1 MINENQSNYQCLFI
15 CLFHI
20 PNEWSYAKLWKL
32 EAYNWSKNWPL
43 IELIDAAEW
52 SENSNE
58 NKKKKNTTMST
69 KNTFAQNH
77 QSLYWRRI
85 SLYEWQKNVQVKL
98 NQPSWASDVHFDT
111 IFFYFIFYHHF
122 LVMLLLLLLL
132 LILRWKLCVQDKCS
146 AEQQQKK
153 PIHC

>member
-52 SENSNE
+52 SVNSNE
-58 NKKKKNTTMST
+58 NKKKKT
-69 KNTFAQNH
+69 
-77 QSLYWRRI
+77 RR
-85 SLYEWQKNVQVKL
+85 WVQKIPLLKVTNRCTDAGYHCMNDKKMFKSNWTNPL
-98 NQPSWASDVHFDT
+98 ELRM
-111 IFFYFIFYHHF
+111 FI
-122 LVMLLLLLLL
+122 
-132 LILRWKLCVQDKCS
+132 LILFSFILFFIIISWWCC
-146 AEQQQKK
+146 
-153 PIHC
+153 CYCYCY